1 MTSTAQGAVCAGCR
15 RPLQPGA
22 RFCTGCGSAVVLAG
36 SDVVVIE
43 DAQPAAP
50 HSEPWGAARRTGTAH
65 APSPTDERAAS
76 LDPAFGGVT
85 PARVGQRL
93 LAYAVDAL
101 AVTLACAL
109 VLVLTRSV
117 VLTVLVGA
125 ELVVGI
131 VVWEGRTGA
140 SFGNLAVG
148 LRTARIESPH
158 AAGSGRSTRRALVLG
173 AGHLGLGVGQ
183 WLVVASGAFD
193 PTGRVRGWHDRAA
206 RTVVV
211 DVRAPRRSPAPPPA
225 PRAVSGP
232 AVSTVRPAQPRT
244 PEPPTTSAV
253 TQAQPRL
260 RPDAAGHVAAGGRPG
275 APVGQRVPAGQG
287 VPVDRG
293 VPVAPPREVAAVSA
307 APAAGF
313 VLTLDTGESTTVH
326 GPGVVGRAPRAVPGE
341 RCDHVVQVDDPDRS
355 LSRTHARFGID
366 STGFWISDAGSGNG
380 TVLLVPGRPTVVV
393 PTDRRVSVPAGATVQ
408 IGNRTF
414 TVRPATR

>member
-15 RPLQPGA
+15 RPLQAGA
-22 RFCTGCGSAVVLAG
+22 RFCTGCGSAVVVAVA
-36 SDVVVIE
+36 DMVVID

-50 HSEPWGAARRTGTAH
+50 RRARGSAAGPDDAAAPAGA
-65 APSPTDERAAS
+65 RAAS
-76 LDPAFGGVT
+76 LGPEFDGAM

-101 AVTLACAL
+101 VVTAVCAL
-109 VLVLTRSV
+109 VLVLTRSA
-117 VLTVLVGA
+117 VLTALAGA
-125 ELVVGI
+125 ELVIGI

-140 SFGNLAVG
+140 SFGNLLVG
-148 LRTARIESPH
+148 LRTARVESPH

-211 DVRAPRRSPAPPPA
+211 DVRAPRRAPA
-225 PRAVSGP
+225 PRSATHEVTGP
-232 AVSTVRPAQPRT
+232 AVSAVQPS
-244 PEPPTTSAV
+244 PPRVSDPSAASAV

-260 RPDAAGHVAAGGRPG
+260 RADAAGHATAGGRTSLPDRHDLPG
-275 APVGQRVPAGQG
+275 AGSARTALPHEVIAS
-287 VPVDRG
+287 
-293 VPVAPPREVAAVSA
+293 PVAP
-307 APAAGF
+307 APAVPAPVVPAGF
-313 VLTLDTGESTTVH
+313 VLTLDTGESTAVL
-326 GPGVVGRAPRAVPGE
+326 GPGVIGRAPRVSPDE
-341 RCDHVVQVDDPDRS
+341 RCDHVVQVDDPGRS

-393 PTDRRVSVPAGATVQ
+393 PTDRRVTVPPGATVQ
-408 IGNRTF
+408 IGSRTF
-414 TVRPATR
+414 TVQPATR

>member
-1 MTSTAQGAVCAGCR
+1 MTSTAQGTVCAGCR
-15 RPLQPGA
+15 RPLQAGA
-22 RFCTGCGSAVVLAG
+22 RFCTGCGSAVVVAG
-36 SDVVVIE
+36 ADVVVIE
-43 DAQPAAP
+43 DAQPAASHP
-50 HSEPWGAARRTGTAH
+50 RPRGAELRTGATH
-65 APSPTDERAAS
+65 APPAAPTDARAAS
-76 LDPAFGGVT
+76 LGPAFGGVT
-85 PARVGQRL
+85 PARIGQRL

-101 AVTLACAL
+101 AVTLACTL
-109 VLVLTRSV
+109 VLGLTRSV
-117 VLTVLVGA
+117 VLTVLVGV

-140 SFGNLAVG
+140 SFGNLVVG
-148 LRTARIESPH
+148 LRTARVESPY

-211 DVRAPRRSPAPPPA
+211 DVRAPRRSPAPAPV

-232 AVSTVRPAQPRT
+232 AVSAVRPAQPRS
-244 PEPPTTSAV
+244 PELPAAPAV

-260 RPDAAGHVAAGGRPG
+260 RPDAAGHVTAGGRPD
-275 APVGQRVPAGQG
+275 
-287 VPVDRG
+287 VPVDTS

-393 PTDRRVSVPAGATVQ
+393 PADRRVSVPAGATVQ